1 MRYRSKRPRTDESSA
16 RRFSSYFSS
25 WHRDSELYLIVLV
38 VPTVPS
44 TVRNRNARLF
54 HTAIS
59 RVVRRGHSDCVP
71 TSITV
76 ISVSRGLQQNC
87 EGVVSCRIQN
97 DLSMGLDQM
106 ILVVY
111 RKLGT
116 ARVHT
121 GT

>member
-1 MRYRSKRPRTDESSA
+1 MSKRPRTDVSSA

-44 TVRNRNARLF
+44 TVRNRHARLF

-59 RVVRRGHSDCVP
+59 GIVRRGHSDCVP

-87 EGVVSCRIQN
+87 ERVISCRIQSN
-97 DLSMGLDQM
+97 RPVGLDQM
-106 ILVVY
+106 IFVVH
-111 RKLGT
+111 REVGT
-116 ARVHT
+116 S
-121 GT
+121 

>member
-1 MRYRSKRPRTDESSA
+1 MSKRPRTEVSSA

-59 RVVRRGHSDCVP
+59 SVVRRGHSDCVP
-71 TSITV
+71 TRVIV
-76 ISVSRGLQQNC
+76 ISVTRGLQQNC
-87 EGVVSCRIQN
+87 EGVISCRIQS
-97 DLSMGLDQM
+97 DRSVGL
-106 ILVVY
+106 
-111 RKLGT
+111 
-116 ARVHT
+116 
-121 GT
+121 